1 MNIHNLEDL
10 MNRLLLIAMVALL
23 LISACSVNTGMP
35 QPSQVVEN
43 YSGLVTKV
51 AILPLKTM
59 DARSRNVRKILTVR
73 DFDYVF
79 SAYPQYELLDME
91 FVADEFEVL
100 GIPNVDDMELEEMN
114 EIAELTDANVIVL
127 GNIASLRA
135 DLFTLS
141 LRFYSART
149 NELRQVNFNVPN
161 IKEQRWESL
170 NKNLMAELDRFIT
183 NEVEKI
189 FNVAANFYAGG
200 NYQEAENQLKVT
212 IGLDPEKIDAYYY
225 LGATYYKTEQYS
237 LAETNFNKA
246 LELNPEH
253 YQTLVMMNEMYEKTG
268 EKMKRIGVMEKIAA
282 TKDDAD
288 LWLVIGNLYAEEQ
301 DYESAENA
309 LNNALS
315 LNDDNP
321 RVKVRLAFLLYDQGR
336 YNDALPYLESAN
348 ETFPENDL
356 ISRRLAVSY
365 QRSGRMA
372 DAIANYEGLIRL
384 NPNNTQAYLNVV
396 SLYRNQASET
406 TDETIKQ
413 EMNNKAIETM
423 NQLIRIQPDNA
434 LAYLNLAS
442 IYLAMGNNDLAE
454 TNANAA
460 IERDPSL
467 YQSYVI
473 MATINQSKGTNEYNR
488 FADLERLAADAVG
501 RQATTLSR
509 QRDAAKA
516 NANRYFRNAV
526 DQLNTARSLT
536 AEPDILNDIQ
546 NRLKSLSNLVS
557 QTQGY

>member
-1 MNIHNLEDL
+1 

-35 QPSQVVEN
+35 QPSQVVDN

-114 EIAELTDANVIVL
+114 ELAELTDANVIVL

-509 QRDAAKA
+509 QRDAAKS

>member
-1 MNIHNLEDL
+1 
-10 MNRLLLIAMVALL
+10 MNRLLLIAMVTLL

-114 EIAELTDANVIVL
+114 ELAELTDANVIVL

-454 TNANAA
+454 TNANAT

>member
-1 MNIHNLEDL
+1 

-114 EIAELTDANVIVL
+114 ELAELTDANVIVL

-225 LGATYYKTEQYS
+225 LGATYYKTKQYS

>member
-1 MNIHNLEDL
+1 

>member
-10 MNRLLLIAMVALL
+10 MNRLLLIAMVTLL

-114 EIAELTDANVIVL
+114 ELAELTDANVIVL

-454 TNANAA
+454 TNANAT

>member
-114 EIAELTDANVIVL
+114 ELAELTDANVIVL

-509 QRDAAKA
+509 QRDAAKS

>member
-1 MNIHNLEDL
+1 

-114 EIAELTDANVIVL
+114 ELAELTDANVIVL

-509 QRDAAKA
+509 QRDAAKS